1 MMNEAINRLQKA
13 NNVLRR
19 GNIKDAI
26 ELYTDI
32 IRTEPENPLVYYNLG
47 LAFIENEEYELAE
60 KVFNQSL
67 KLGLEE
73 PRIYIGL
80 GYCSLKEQNTQR
92 ALNFF
97 NKVGERQP
105 SYKEALLGKILAY
118 VNSRPPEGPDEN
130 LKKALDLLAKIKQLG
145 VWNQELSL
153 IEKTVKNRIGYDS
166 RKK

>member
-1 MMNEAINRLQKA
+1 MNEANDRLQKA

-32 IRTEPENPLVYYNLG
+32 IRSEPENPLVYYNLG
-47 LAFIENEEYELAE
+47 LAFIEKEEYELAE

-80 GYCSLKEQNTQR
+80 GYCSLKGQDNKS
-92 ALNFF
+92 ALSFF
-97 NKVGERQP
+97 DKVGERQP

-118 VNSRPPEGPDEN
+118 VNTRGPDEHEDN
-130 LKKALDLLAKIKQLG
+130 LKKALTLLAKIKQLG

-153 IEKTVKNRIGYDS
+153 IEKTVKNRLRYDS